1 MREKLPKD
9 CTSLMHKLAKAFSDN
24 DNAILG
30 FKTELRASSSNKF
43 TLVINR
49 NPPEHDLIKN
59 VYLIECSVYD
69 NVIVHDINITVP
81 SINSMFEKLHPDICL
96 KPRTF
101 IPIKKLCDE
110 YHLNESDI
118 AKEIFNRLKH
128 FYNTNKKWNEVI
140 NFSCRSICNY
150 DNVIKTVPI
159 SSFSEFLIWIDLNG

>member
-30 FKTELRASSSNKF
+30 FKVDLRASGKNKF

-49 NPPEHDLIKN
+49 NPPEHNLIKN
-59 VYLIECSVYD
+59 VYLIECAYD
-69 NVIVHDINITVP
+69 DVTVP
-81 SINSMFEKLHPDICL
+81 GINSLFEKLHPDICL

-101 IPIKKLCDE
+101 VPIKKLCDE

-118 AKEIFNRLKH
+118 AKEIFNRLKY
-128 FYNTNKKWNEVI
+128 FYNNNKKWYEVKF
-140 NFSCRSICNY
+140 NCKNICKCNI
-150 DNVIKTVPI
+150 VIKTVPI

>member
-1 MREKLPKD
+1 MKERLPKD

-30 FKTELRASSSNKF
+30 FKTDLRASGKNKF

-49 NPPEHDLIKN
+49 NPSEHDLIKN
-59 VYLIECSVYD
+59 VYLIECVYD
-69 NVIVHDINITVP
+69 NITVS

-128 FYNTNKKWNEVI
+128 FYNANKKWCEVI
-140 NFSCRSICNY
+140 KFNCKNICKYN
-150 DNVIKTVPI
+150 DVIKTVPI